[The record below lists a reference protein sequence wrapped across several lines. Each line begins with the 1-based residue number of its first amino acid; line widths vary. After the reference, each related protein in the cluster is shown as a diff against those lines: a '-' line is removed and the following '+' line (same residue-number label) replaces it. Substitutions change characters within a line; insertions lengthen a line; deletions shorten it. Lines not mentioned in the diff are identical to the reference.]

1 MHDPF
6 EDNALVLFEPPEL
19 SEHDKLKTDLN
30 KHPVHVVVDPLLG
43 KLFEIYIIITTL
55 CLSGCLSVHI

>member
-43 KLFEIYIIITTL
+43 KLPTVKPQIL
-55 CLSGCLSVHI
+55 GALKR

>member
-43 KLFEIYIIITTL
+43 KLPI
-55 CLSGCLSVHI
+55 